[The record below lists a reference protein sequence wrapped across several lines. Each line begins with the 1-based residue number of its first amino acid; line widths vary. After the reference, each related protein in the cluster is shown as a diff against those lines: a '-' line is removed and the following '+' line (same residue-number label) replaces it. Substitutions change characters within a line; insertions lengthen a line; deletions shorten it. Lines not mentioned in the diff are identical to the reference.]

1 MSPTMLDIRRV
12 LKWSQIVVNV
22 AVMILSM
29 CVLLPLGYVWKYFN
43 SSCLLNADIFV
54 QVSPN
59 KSVLLNTESTQWGD
73 NSLCFYTTF
82 LPVVVAIHSFIW
94 TWFFV
99 YVRRSLKDGGQ
110 DSYLMLPV
118 LVLHGIL
125 FVCMA
130 VSSSILTKGF
140 NGWCHTLEKNI
151 QNKYTCTDLQNM
163 HWALFHGTQ
172 SFYTFYQVAEAS
184 SWLLTIALAS
194 QCGLTLYR
202 SYREWTWEEP
212 SPDKDKTLLEKENA
226 QCGAYA
232 FQGMD
237 TDTGSLNFT
246 SEVSVPVSDSG
257 RSSLPGRLSSR
268 NSSRKSH
275 VV

>member
-29 CVLLPLGYVWKYFN
+29 CVLLPLGYVWKYFG

-54 QVSPN
+54 QVSQN
-59 KSVLLNTESTQWGD
+59 KTVQLNVDITKWGD
-73 NSLCFYTTF
+73 NSLCFYITF
-82 LPVVVAIHSFIW
+82 LPVFVAIHSFIW

-99 YVRRSLKDGGQ
+99 YVSRSVKEGGQ
-110 DSYLMLPV
+110 ESYLLVPV
-118 LVLHGIL
+118 VVLHAIL
-125 FVCMA
+125 FVCMV

-140 NGWCHTLEKNI
+140 NTWCHNLEKNTL
-151 QNKYTCTDLQNM
+151 NKYTCTDLQSM
-163 HWALFHGTQ
+163 YWALFRGKQ
-172 SFYTFYQVAEAS
+172 SFYTYYQIAEVS

-202 SYREWTWEEP
+202 NYREWTWEEP

-226 QCGAYA
+226 PSGAYA
-232 FQGMD
+232 MEIE
-237 TDTGSLNFT
+237 TGSLNFT
-246 SEVSVPVSDSG
+246 SEVSAPVSDSG
-257 RSSLPGRLSSR
+257 RGSLPGRESSR

-275 VV
+275 IV

>member
-59 KSVLLNTESTQWGD
+59 KSVLLNTESTKWGD

-99 YVRRSLKDGGQ
+99 YVRRSLKDGG
-110 DSYLMLPV
+110 
-118 LVLHGIL
+118 LVIL
-125 FVCMA
+125 L
-130 VSSSILTKGF
+130 ILRIDFF
-140 NGWCHTLEKNI
+140 NSRFFLQSGNLYYSPMCLTLI
-151 QNKYTCTDLQNM
+151 
-163 HWALFHGTQ
+163 
-172 SFYTFYQVAEAS
+172 YTF
-184 SWLLTIALAS
+184 T
-194 QCGLTLYR
+194 
-202 SYREWTWEEP
+202 SYFIFVYKMQYTYH
-212 SPDKDKTLLEKENA
+212 T
-226 QCGAYA
+226 Y
-232 FQGMD
+232 
-237 TDTGSLNFT
+237 
-246 SEVSVPVSDSG
+246 G
-257 RSSLPGRLSSR
+257 RVLCT
-268 NSSRKSH
+268 
-275 VV
+275 